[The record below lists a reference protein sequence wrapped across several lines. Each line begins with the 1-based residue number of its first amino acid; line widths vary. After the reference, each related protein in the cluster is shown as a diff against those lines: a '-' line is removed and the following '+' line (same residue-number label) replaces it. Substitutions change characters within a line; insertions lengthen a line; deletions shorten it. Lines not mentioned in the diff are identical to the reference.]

1 MKKREKYVIK
11 EVISGQYFVFFIGG
25 ISMNQKKMRHS
36 AVWDRVVVIVIFLVL
51 AGVAYYYHNESKQAY
66 VTTNTVQT
74 EQEKNRV
81 FDESRTYYID
91 SGAYLIKDKNDVVP
105 FERALAHNDKATVDS
120 MLEHEKVYHT
130 EDVTPAH
137 FSNAHL
143 VEGHSFAYIE
153 NGPYIG
159 KQAFVLTSAIKD
171 KR

>member
-1 MKKREKYVIK
+1 MKLAADARFCTNCGAKCAPLAGAAPAAPAEPPGQAAFVK
-11 EVISGQYFVFFIGG
+11 GQQYFLGDGQEQNFEAA
-25 ISMNQKKMRHS
+25 QKEFADAAK
-36 AVWDRVVVIVIFLVL
+36 
-51 AGVAYYYHNESKQAY
+51 AGHKEAPLW
-66 VTTNTVQT
+66 VQMCLHYR
-74 EQEKNRV
+74 E
-81 FDESRTYYID
+81 I
-91 SGAYLIKDKNDVVP
+91 
-105 FERALAHNDKATVDS
+105 